1 MLKLKII
8 CKYFIIAVIVICIS
22 LGPNSIF
29 VYTIG
34 FSLDCIIL
42 EGSIQLDFG
51 LTTSRYKKS
60 MFKEMLLDVD
70 IFKFSWD

>member
-1 MLKLKII
+1 M
-8 CKYFIIAVIVICIS
+8 
-22 LGPNSIF
+22 F

-70 IFKFSWD
+70 IFKFSWDWTII

>member
-1 MLKLKII
+1 M
-8 CKYFIIAVIVICIS
+8 
-22 LGPNSIF
+22 F

-42 EGSIQLDFG
+42 EGSIQLGFR
-51 LTTSRYKKS
+51 LTTSRYKKR